1 MYEPVCEEIIDPG
14 IPVLCFNRC
23 WRLGW
28 ERAERKVP
36 FSEFLR
42 GPVLGVQSGGQVA
55 EVVGGLVTGVRRC
68 DSSWLSQLMS
78 DTGELQSIQ
87 VLHCGA

>member
-1 MYEPVCEEIIDPG
+1 MYESVCEEIFDPG

-28 ERAERKVP
+28 ERAEGKVSS
-36 FSEFLR
+36 SEFLQR
-42 GPVLGVQSGGQVA
+42 PVLAVQSVGQLA

-68 DSSWLSQLMS
+68 DSSRVTQLIFDPHMR
-78 DTGELQSIQ
+78 
-87 VLHCGA
+87 